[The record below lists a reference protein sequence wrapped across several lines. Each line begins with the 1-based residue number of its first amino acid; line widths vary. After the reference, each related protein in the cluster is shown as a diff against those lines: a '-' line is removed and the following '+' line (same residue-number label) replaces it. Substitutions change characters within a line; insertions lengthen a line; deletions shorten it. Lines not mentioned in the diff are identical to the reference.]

1 MCQGLIK
8 ECLYDLIS
16 RKERPY
22 WQEKLCEEA
31 DLVCLN
37 EAKSKFEDHL
47 AVGLLGI
54 SIDFFHLGEITS
66 HGALSILRYLLYE
79 DLSEGRLHLIHK
91 PDMALEKFKDARM
104 VEPLIVS

>member
-1 MCQGLIK
+1 M
-8 ECLYDLIS
+8 
-16 RKERPY
+16 
-22 WQEKLCEEA
+22 
-31 DLVCLN
+31 CLN

-66 HGALSILRYLLYE
+66 HGFLYE